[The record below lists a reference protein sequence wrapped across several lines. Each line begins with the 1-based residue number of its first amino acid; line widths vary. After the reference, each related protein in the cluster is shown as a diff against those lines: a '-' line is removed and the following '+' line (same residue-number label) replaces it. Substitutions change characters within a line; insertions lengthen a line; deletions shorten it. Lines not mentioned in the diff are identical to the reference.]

1 MSLQNLN
8 TDSLNN
14 PIVKGLNTDFA
25 PHLQNKEIW
34 TYARNTV
41 LNSHAGNM
49 YALQNEQS
57 NTFCVDLPYTFI
69 GSIPLN
75 EGKFA
80 IFTTDNTN
88 SEIGIFN
95 PKDCTYL
102 TIVNDAC
109 LGFNTSYL
117 ISGKSKYNFDCSE
130 TIYWADSG
138 LNPRRYLNLQ
148 NVPYVNDGTLCNPD
162 YTSALDCNKILMDPF
177 IKVPHIYPELVS
189 DGTLKNGA
197 YQFAIAYS
205 IKKERFTDIYSFTNP
220 ISIFSHGNNHPKG
233 IHLTIDNIDTSFEQ
247 FELLVATTIDNFTS
261 YKSVGFY
268 STEQTSITIINLN
281 FAEDITTDEIYTKK
295 QVFERAD
302 WCEGNDQY
310 LLWAG
315 LTAPVEIGYQP
326 QAMNIVSNYVIV
338 EAPADYYSKSGINV
352 GYYGDETYAFGIQW
366 LKADGSY
373 TPVYHI
379 PGTTTGSAI
388 TYASY
393 PSAYMDVYESG
404 ATCAYEDI
412 PPVWYV
418 YNTSQRTGQMKV
430 AISGECDLNIT
441 ASGVMGYMESTE
453 LYPNNTDMFPDDNC
467 QPIRHHK
474 FPPEP
479 KEPRYHPANQSLSGT
494 TGNIRIKSIKFSN
507 IEHPKDANGNYLP
520 NIMGYRILRS
530 DRSGNRTVI
539 AKGYST
545 NMRYYYEW
553 DDPQSPTTLLS
564 TIYYPNYPYNDVSTD
579 PFLSTYFAS
588 ANDLAPAP
596 NLSGV
601 ADQAFTFYSPHT
613 LIGKNSISSEIIFET
628 EEGGISVGN
637 YHNVFNH
644 PKFKLCTNFLL
655 ETAAGIGFASIYK
668 DIGIKVADYLAAGG
682 GNAVPTPNTGQA
694 ATVGSEVVLA
704 ITVGLG
710 IQDYIGN
717 AIRLTEEYMDIVNN
731 SAKWQD
737 YAIQY
742 DASCLFISS
751 VSRTTQ
757 QGRRR
762 FAQNNTYLGD
772 GLNIFPNQAGVYINN
787 FKKPE
792 GVLLD
797 LSMPISG
804 ITNFTDVSRAV
815 YPSSGTSLTQNFYRE
830 AAIYYTASKRFINN
844 QYGTLDSFK
853 YINTN
858 YEQSIP
864 ELPSSIT
871 SAIYYK
877 TDNPVFGGDCFINI
891 FSVNQPQ
898 PFFTAYPLG
907 TPDGVIWDYR
917 NYRNLAYPTYW
928 LNSQPYGMLDIM
940 YDTLNNLF
948 TPSYIASIP
957 TAILSSI
964 TLALT
969 WPPNFS
975 NIAALANPF
984 DTLINVS
991 GQRYNLDTNYVGLL
1005 TLDNYVQADHP
1016 AYMYTSYNGTALIY
1030 VESDYNTGLRDYRAN
1045 VANVYTIN
1053 SSLGWIYRSDNLFTP
1068 EEFVYDMSYSKLNR
1082 EVFAVQQALDYNIQN
1097 AIDCAPYWVNSVIY
1111 SLTAS
1116 TDSKVDYW
1124 LYYLPGNIY
1133 SFPINDFGYF
1143 TSMHAIDN
1151 QQIIFLFDR
1160 SGPYVSIGRDELQTE
1175 NGIKVTIGD
1184 AGLFARPPRPI
1195 EYTNYGFAA
1204 STSRFAFKPTAYGNY
1219 YASQQGGK
1227 VFSQY
1232 GMKLKDISADGN
1244 KYWYSEFLPSQLLKQ
1259 FPNFKDKDNPVVGVG
1274 IVTTYDP
1281 TYETFII
1288 TKKDYKSIDSEVT
1301 YISATNTFVKGETQ
1315 VYLTDPVYFEDASW
1329 TMSYKADAGVFV
1341 SWHDYHPIGYIQG
1354 DRHFMSIDKGTSNS
1368 SIWKHNE
1375 IYTSYCNF
1383 YNTDHIF
1390 AVQLPVN
1397 NQVNIETIRSIEFYA
1412 ETYVY
1417 KTQLDYFHVL
1427 DTTFDYAL
1435 LFNSEQITGWLHL
1448 NPVIRNQVSQQFL
1461 YPYYN
1466 STSSQYEV
1474 KIDKVENRYRFNQFW
1489 DITKDRGE
1497 YSGLQIPLILTES
1510 NGYIFDVNPVGVDYN
1525 KSQTQRKKLRHKTS
1539 KVHLER
1545 RQSGNN
1551 KITLHFSD
1559 TKQTQSP
1566 R

>member
-1 MSLQNLN
+1 
-8 TDSLNN
+8 
-14 PIVKGLNTDFA
+14 
-25 PHLQNKEIW
+25 
-34 TYARNTV
+34 
-41 LNSHAGNM
+41 
-49 YALQNEQS
+49 
-57 NTFCVDLPYTFI
+57 
-69 GSIPLN
+69 
-75 EGKFA
+75 
-80 IFTTDNTN
+80 
-88 SEIGIFN
+88 
-95 PKDCTYL
+95 
-102 TIVNDAC
+102 
-109 LGFNTSYL
+109 
-117 ISGKSKYNFDCSE
+117 
-130 TIYWADSG
+130 
-138 LNPRRYLNLQ
+138 
-148 NVPYVNDGTLCNPD
+148 
-162 YTSALDCNKILMDPF
+162 MDPF
-177 IKVPHIYPELVS
+177 IKVPYITPELVN

-205 IKKERFTDIYSFTNP
+205 IKGERFTDIYSFTNP
-220 ISIFSHGNNHPKG
+220 ISIFSHGNNHPRG

-268 STEQTSITIINLN
+268 STEQTSLTIINLN
-281 FAEDITTDEIYTKK
+281 GAEDIATNEIYVKK
-295 QVFERAD
+295 QVFEKAD

-338 EAPADYYSKSGINV
+338 EAPSNYYDKSGINV

-379 PGTTTGSAI
+379 PGTKAGSGV

-418 YNTSQRTGQMKV
+418 YNTSQRTRQMKV
-430 AISGECDLNIT
+430 AVSGECDLNIT

-453 LYPNNTDMFPDDNC
+453 LYPNNTDMFPNDNC
-467 QPIRHHK
+467 KPIRHHK
-474 FPPEP
+474 FPPES

-494 TGNIRIKSIKFSN
+494 TGNIRIKSIRFSN

-564 TIYYPNYPYNDVSTD
+564 TIYYPNYPYNDMRTD
-579 PFLSTYFAS
+579 PFLSTYYTS
-588 ANDLAPAP
+588 ANDLIIAP

-601 ADQAFTFYSPHT
+601 SNQAFTFYSPHT
-613 LIGKNSISSEIIFET
+613 LIGKNAIGTEIIFET
-628 EEGGISVGN
+628 EEGGVSIGN

-644 PKFKLCTNFLL
+644 PKFKLISDILL
-655 ETAAGIGFASIYK
+655 IEAAGVGYFSIFK
-668 DIGIKVADYLAAGG
+668 DIGLKVADYLAAGG
-682 GNAVPTPNTGQA
+682 GNPSIVPSTGAA
-694 ATVGSEVVLA
+694 ATVASEIALGAA
-704 ITVGLG
+704 IILG
-710 IQDYIGN
+710 IPDYIGN
-717 AIRLTEEYMDIVNN
+717 AIRLGTEYMDIVTN
-731 SAKWQD
+731 SAEWQD

-742 DASCLFISS
+742 DSSCTFISS

-762 FAQNNTYLGD
+762 LAQNNTYLGD

-804 ITNFTDVSRAV
+804 ITNFTDVSRDIF
-815 YPSSGTSLTQNFYRE
+815 SISGTTLNQTFNRQ
-830 AAIYYTASKRFINN
+830 AAVYYTASKRFINN

-871 SAIYYK
+871 SAIYYSTEK
-877 TDNPVFGGDCFINI
+877 PVFGGDCFINV

-907 TPDGVIWDYR
+907 APDGAIWDYR

-928 LNSQPYGMLDIM
+928 LNSQPYSLADSMYSVIDGIM
-940 YDTLNNLF
+940 NAPGFITSVIGAVSGG
-948 TPSYIASIP
+948 TAS
-957 TAILSSI
+957 S
-964 TLALT
+964 
-969 WPPNFS
+969 F
-975 NIAALANPF
+975 ANPF
-984 DTLINVS
+984 TISFS
-991 GQRYNLDTNYVGLL
+991 GERYNLD
-1005 TLDNYVQADHP
+1005 DNYTVLSAFVQADHP
-1016 AYMYTSYNGTALIY
+1016 AYMYTSYNGVALVY
-1030 VESDYNTGLRDYRAN
+1030 VESDYNTGFRDYRAPI
-1045 VANVYTIN
+1045 ANVYTIN
-1053 SSLGWIYRSDNLFTP
+1053 SSLDWIFRSDNLFTP
-1068 EEFVYDMSYSKLNR
+1068 EEFVYDMSYSKMNR
-1082 EVFAVQQALDYNIQN
+1082 EVYAVQQALDFNIQN
-1097 AIDCAPYWVNSVIY
+1097 SIDCAPYWVNSVIY

-1151 QQIIFLFDR
+1151 QQLIFLFDK
-1160 SGPYVSIGRDELQTE
+1160 SGPYVSIGRDELQTQ

-1219 YASQQGGK
+1219 YVSQQGGK

-1259 FPNFKDKDNPVVGVG
+1259 FPNFKDKDNPVIGIGV
-1274 IVTTYDP
+1274 VTTYDP

-1288 TKKDYKSIDSEVT
+1288 TKKDYKCLKPEEVT
-1301 YISATNTFVKGETQ
+1301 YNETTNQFSYNGTIVS
-1315 VYLTDPVYFEDASW
+1315 LTDAELFEDASW

-1341 SWHDYHPIGYIQG
+1341 SWHDYHPIGYLQG
-1354 DRHFMSIDKGTSNS
+1354 NRHFMSIDKGTTNS

-1375 IYTSYCNF
+1375 IYDSYCNF
-1383 YNTDHIF
+1383 YNTDYPF
-1390 AVQLPVN
+1390 AIQLPVN
-1397 NQVNIETIRSIEFYA
+1397 NQTNIETVRSIEFYA

-1417 KTQLDYFHVL
+1417 KTQWDYFHVL

-1466 STSSQYEV
+1466 TTLDQYEV

-1510 NGYIFDVNPVGVDYN
+1510 NGYIFDVNATGVDYN

-1551 KITLHFSD
+1551 KITFHFSD

>member
-1 MSLQNLN
+1 
-8 TDSLNN
+8 
-14 PIVKGLNTDFA
+14 
-25 PHLQNKEIW
+25 
-34 TYARNTV
+34 
-41 LNSHAGNM
+41 
-49 YALQNEQS
+49 
-57 NTFCVDLPYTFI
+57 
-69 GSIPLN
+69 
-75 EGKFA
+75 
-80 IFTTDNTN
+80 
-88 SEIGIFN
+88 
-95 PKDCTYL
+95 
-102 TIVNDAC
+102 
-109 LGFNTSYL
+109 
-117 ISGKSKYNFDCSE
+117 
-130 TIYWADSG
+130 
-138 LNPRRYLNLQ
+138 
-148 NVPYVNDGTLCNPD
+148 
-162 YTSALDCNKILMDPF
+162 
-177 IKVPHIYPELVS
+177 
-189 DGTLKNGA
+189 
-197 YQFAIAYS
+197 
-205 IKKERFTDIYSFTNP
+205 
-220 ISIFSHGNNHPKG
+220 
-233 IHLTIDNIDTSFEQ
+233 
-247 FELLVATTIDNFTS
+247 LVATTIDNFTS

-268 STEQTSITIINLN
+268 NTQQTSLTIINLTG
-281 FAEDITTDEIYTKK
+281 AEDIATDEIYVKK

-338 EAPADYYSKSGINV
+338 EAPSNYYDKSGINV

-379 PGTTTGSAI
+379 PGTTAGSAT

-404 ATCAYEDI
+404 ATCTSEEI

-430 AISGECDLNIT
+430 AVSGECDLNIT

-453 LYPNNTDMFPDDNC
+453 IYPNNIDMFPNDNC
-467 QPIRHHK
+467 KPIRHHK
-474 FPPEP
+474 FPAEP
-479 KEPRYHPANQSLSGT
+479 KEPRYHPANQTLSGT

-507 IEHPKDANGNYLP
+507 IEHPKDADGNYLP

-553 DDPQSPTTLLS
+553 DDPKNPVNLLG
-564 TIYYPNYPYNDVSTD
+564 TIYYPNYPYNDVRTD
-579 PFLSTYFAS
+579 PFLSTFYYDGNDVITAPHLS
-588 ANDLAPAP
+588 AV
-596 NLSGV
+596 SS
-601 ADQAFTFYSPHT
+601 QAFTFYSPHT
-613 LIGKNSISSEIIFET
+613 LIGKIAISNEIIFET
-628 EEGGISVGN
+628 EEGGVSIGN
-637 YHNVFNH
+637 YHNVYNH
-644 PKFKLCTNFLL
+644 AKFKLSNFTLL
-655 ETAAGIGFASIYK
+655 AQAAFVGYCSISK
-668 DIGIKVADYLAAGG
+668 DIGIKIADYLATGGANANPLGAGAAAG
-682 GNAVPTPNTGQA
+682 AAEAVLA
-694 ATVGSEVVLA
+694 ATILFSLP
-704 ITVGLG
+704 
-710 IQDYIGN
+710 DFIGN
-717 AIRLTEEYMDIVNN
+717 AIKLGEEYSDIVTNV
-731 SAKWQD
+731 AEWQD

-742 DASCLFISS
+742 DSACLFLSS

-762 FAQNNTYLGD
+762 LAQNNTYLGD
-772 GLNIFPNQAGVYINN
+772 GLNIFPNQSSVYINN

-797 LSMPISG
+797 LSMPLISG
-804 ITNFTDVSRAV
+804 ITNFTDVSIDIFS
-815 YPSSGTSLTQNFYRE
+815 PSGTTLNQTFNRE
-830 AAIYYTASKRFINN
+830 AAVYYTASKRFINN
-844 QYGTLDSFK
+844 QYGSLDSFK

-864 ELPSSIT
+864 ELPPFIT
-871 SAIYYK
+871 GAIYYE
-877 TDNPVFGGDCFINI
+877 TENPVFGGDCFINK

-898 PFFTAYPLG
+898 PFFTNYALNV
-907 TPDGVIWDYR
+907 PDGTIWDYR

-928 LNSQPYGMLDIM
+928 LNSQPYGLADVM
-940 YDTLNNLF
+940 YTEINNIV
-948 TPSYIASIP
+948 SSP
-957 TAILSSI
+957 TYVSNLIKQYTSGI
-964 TLALT
+964 
-969 WPPNFS
+969 NFS
-975 NIAALANPF
+975 VNGVTISPVSPSGSSNPF
-984 DTLINVS
+984 SSLFNFTKD
-991 GQRYNLDTNYVGLL
+991 RYNLDTNYLVL
-1005 TLDNYVQADHP
+1005 TNFVQADHP
-1016 AYMYTSYNGTALIY
+1016 AYMYTSYNGVAVLY
-1030 VESDYNTGLRDYRAN
+1030 VESDYNTGLRDYRAPI
-1045 VANVYTIN
+1045 ANIYTIN
-1053 SSLGWIYRSDNLFTP
+1053 SDLSWLFRSDNLFKP
-1068 EEFVYDMSYSKLNR
+1068 EEFVYDMSYSKMNR
-1082 EVFAVQQALDYNIQN
+1082 EVYAIQQALDFNIQN
-1097 AIDCAPYWVNSVIY
+1097 AITCAPYWVNSVIY

-1124 LYYLPGNIY
+1124 LYYLPGNTY

-1151 QQIIFLFDR
+1151 QQIIFLFDK

-1219 YASQQGGK
+1219 YASQKGGK

-1232 GMKLKDISADGN
+1232 GLKLKDISADGN

-1259 FPNFKDKDNPVVGVG
+1259 YPNFRDKDNPVVGVG
-1274 IVTTYDP
+1274 VITTYDP
-1281 TYETFII
+1281 TYETLIV
-1288 TKKDYKSIDSEVT
+1288 TKKDYKCLKPSEVT
-1301 YISATNTFVKGETQ
+1301 YNESTNTFYYKEEIAK
-1315 VYLTDPVYFEDASW
+1315 LTNKELFEDASW

-1341 SWHDYHPIGYIQG
+1341 SWHDYHPIGYLQG
-1354 DRHFMSIDKGTSNS
+1354 DRHFMSIDKGTANS

-1375 IYTSYCNF
+1375 LYTSYCNF
-1383 YNTDHIF
+1383 YDTDYTF
-1390 AVQLPVN
+1390 AIQLPVN
-1397 NQVNIETIRSIEFYA
+1397 NQANIESIRSIEFYA

-1417 KTQLDYFHVL
+1417 KTQWDYFHVL

-1466 STSSQYEV
+1466 TTLDQYEV

-1510 NGYIFDVNPVGVDYN
+1510 NGYIFDVNATGVDYN

-1551 KITLHFSD
+1551 KITFHFSD